1 MRKLIR
7 DAGDL
12 WNSNKFHWI
21 ESEDGMITSATQQLR
36 ASYAF
41 IERNAYLVKR
51 YWSWELV
58 WLAYS
63 IANSLS
69 VSYIGLGMEKMSGQ
83 AIDGRQ
89 LVLYLVVG
97 TLVWRYL
104 SLIFY
109 WITDVIALERW
120 EGTIEYT
127 LMAPIHRL
135 THMAGQTAFA
145 VAYSLVFTSVILAVT
160 VKLFQID
167 LSNANLLGATVVMLS
182 GSLSFIGVGIVG
194 SILPLLFPERGAQM
208 THVIIALLLLVSG
221 VYYPVEV
228 LPQLLQKIAVISPA
242 TYVLDGTRSA
252 LLDGLPTN
260 QLWAFVGPSLIAGVI
275 TIPIGLWIF
284 GLAER
289 YAKKVG
295 KLHRNG

>member
-1 MRKLIR
+1 MTTLVNEFR
-7 DAGDL
+7 
-12 WNSNKFHWI
+12 
-21 ESEDGMITSATQQLR
+21 AT
-36 ASYAF
+36 YAF
-41 IERNAYLVKR
+41 VERNANLVKR

-69 VSYIGLGMEKMSGQ
+69 VSFIGLGMEQIGGSQ
-83 AIDGRQ
+83 VDGRF

-109 WITDVIALERW
+109 WITDVIGMERW

-127 LMAPIHRL
+127 LMAPIRRI
-135 THMAGQTAFA
+135 THMFGQTVWS
-145 VAYSLVFTSVILAVT
+145 VAYSLLSTGIILAVT
-160 VKLFQID
+160 VAIFHLD
-167 LSNANLLGATVVMLS
+167 LSQANLMGGLVMLLA
-182 GSLSFIGVGIVG
+182 GSLSFIGVGVMG
-194 SILPLLFPERGAQM
+194 SVLPLLFPERGSQM

-228 LPQLLQKIAVISPA
+228 LPEVLQKLAVLSPA
-242 TYVLDGTRSA
+242 TYVLQGTRLA
-252 LLDGLPTN
+252 LLEGTPTLE
-260 QLWAFVGPSLIAGVI
+260 LWPYIWPTLLMGVI
-275 TIPIGLWIF
+275 AIPVGLWVF

-289 YAKKVG
+289 YAKRAG

>member
-1 MRKLIR
+1 MTTLVNEFR
-7 DAGDL
+7 
-12 WNSNKFHWI
+12 
-21 ESEDGMITSATQQLR
+21 AT
-36 ASYAF
+36 YAF
-41 IERNAYLVKR
+41 MERNANLVKR

-69 VSYIGLGMEKMSGQ
+69 VSFIGVGMEQISGVSKVE
-83 AIDGRQ
+83 GRY

-109 WITDVIALERW
+109 WITDVIGMERW

-127 LMAPIHRL
+127 LMAPIRRI
-135 THMAGQTAFA
+135 THMAGQTVWA
-145 VAYSLVFTSVILAVT
+145 VVYSMFSTCIILAVT
-160 VKLFQID
+160 VAIFHLD
-167 LSNANLLGATVVMLS
+167 LSKANLMGGTVMLLA
-182 GSLSFIGVGIVG
+182 GSLSFIGVGVMG
-194 SILPLLFPERGAQM
+194 SVLPLLFPERGSQM

-221 VYYPVEV
+221 VYYPVDV
-228 LPQLLQKIAVISPA
+228 LPEFLQKLAVFSPA
-242 TYVLDGTRSA
+242 TYVLDGTRQA
-252 LLDGLPTN
+252 LLEGIPTV
-260 QLWAFVGPSLIAGVI
+260 QLWQYIWPTLLMGLVA
-275 TIPIGLWIF
+275 IPLGLKVF

-289 YAKKVG
+289 YAKRTG